1 MRITFVLK
9 LASWWP
15 PDLVRIETLF
25 VGKELLIGRTLNT
38 NAHWVGRRLALA
50 GTMIAR
56 MTTIDDDLD
65 EISSSLREI
74 LRRHP
79 DFLVVV
85 GGLGPTPDD
94 MTLAGIARGLG
105 TGMKLNRE
113 ALRLIR
119 EHYAEL
125 ARRDFKIT
133 PSRRKMAVLPSGA
146 SPVLNEK
153 GTAPG
158 VRIVEGT
165 TVIFCLPGVPVEMK
179 SIFRR
184 SVEPEIK
191 NRVGRLYRRA
201 ARLRLEGMYESSLAP
216 FIKRELEKHP
226 GAYIK
231 SHPKGIRD
239 GVSRIELDVVA
250 VTKAREDATRAVQEI
265 VEEFASNVRKAGA
278 IIRSVRGV
286 RIDAEG

>member
-1 MRITFVLK
+1 
-9 LASWWP
+9 
-15 PDLVRIETLF
+15 LVRIETLF